1 MQASIIWIYMQQIYK
16 IGLRLSWGISTELC
30 NYISLIGL
38 RSAVNVKSDL
48 LYSLAELST
57 HLKLDKKKCYNMNES
72 GYIIIIIDLLG
83 GIYQANRDNENIDT
97 ILFNVDC
104 LIKCVPNLSL
114 RTGLKIIIQPVNK

>member
-1 MQASIIWIYMQQIYK
+1 
-16 IGLRLSWGISTELC
+16 
-30 NYISLIGL
+30 
-38 RSAVNVKSDL
+38 
-48 LYSLAELST
+48 
-57 HLKLDKKKCYNMNES
+57 MNES